1 MRLSRLAIVS
11 TALAS
16 LAVSATVARAQAA
29 PSEGPDAGQTST
41 SDSGQKPVY
50 LPVPPPAQPNQTPHG
65 KPLPVN
71 PGLPNTGSNHR
82 LILKDGSYQMCRKY
96 ELVGD
101 RVRFLSQERGDWE
114 EIPANLVD
122 WDATRKWEQ
131 SHAGPYQPDSPAMK
145 EAAEIDKQEA
155 AERADDLARMP
166 IVAKGLEL
174 PDQDG
179 VFILDTFRGAP
190 ELVPVPSSDLNM
202 RGRSHRG
209 LNMINPLAGARAD
222 LELDG
227 AHAHV
232 QLHVND
238 PVLYISL
245 DTGETM
251 EPDGVYALT
260 VKTPR
265 NAVANGTPGAHSASS
280 GFAIVRVDQRRAL
293 RLLGAIHVS
302 PLGKVTQSEN
312 VIPATVERMPGGR
325 WLKITPRQKL
335 TIGEYALVEI
345 LSPTEISQTVWDFGV
360 DPTRGDNPGSLTPIQ

>member
-1 MRLSRLAIVS
+1 MKLQQLAICLP
-11 TALAS
+11 ALAL
-16 LAVSATVARAQAA
+16 LAVSAPAAHAQAA
-29 PSEGPDAGQTST
+29 PSEGPDAGQTTS

-50 LPVPPPAQPNQTPHG
+50 LPVPPPAQPAQTKHG
-65 KPLPVN
+65 QPLPVS

-82 LILKDGSYQMCRKY
+82 LILKDGTFQMCRKY

-122 WDATRKWEQ
+122 WDATRKWQ
-131 SHAGPYQPDSPAMK
+131 QNHAGPYQPDLPAMK

-179 VFILDTFRGAP
+179 VFILDTFRGTP
-190 ELVPVPSSDLNM
+190 ELVPVPASDLNM

-209 LNMINPLAGARAD
+209 LTMLNPLAGARAD

-227 AHAHV
+227 EHAHV

-245 DTGETM
+245 DSGEVM
-251 EPDGVYALT
+251 EPAGAYALT
-260 VKTPR
+260 VKAGR

-293 RLLGAIHVS
+293 RLVGAIHVS

-312 VIPATVERMPGGR
+312 VIPATVERMPGGH

-335 TIGEYALVEI
+335 LIGEYALVEI
-345 LSPTEISQTVWDFGV
+345 LSPTQMDQTVWDFGV
-360 DPTRGDNPGSLTPIQ
+360 DPTRGDNPGSLAPIQ